1 MKKSADRKSLF
12 LGWEGSGYDFHANCR
27 MKTVRWTYLLNNLDK
42 TRNIAFQLV
51 LQNKLDW
58 TRDLGSLY
66 VSGKLPTYPSPKP
79 TLSYICC
86 CLLSALLFP
95 ASFFLFRTEY
105 ASHDVASSLDLSKD
119 SHIVINISRI
129 TFTVLV
135 SSVIVKKVL
144 FRSATNSEKAMIT
157 ETEFIHLLRRWF
169 PTPFCL
175 FTFSWR
181 PRKKCARVSHGMA
194 QFVLKVAHLAISMEP
209 TPLLE
214 KVSTYGL
221 LPRLWLLMVYEK
233 VRSSPSGQG
242 LPHIKLCWVP
252 PPPPPPC
259 VSGLKAWN

>member
-1 MKKSADRKSLF
+1 MKKGSDRKSLF

-95 ASFFLFRTEY
+95 ARFFLFRTEY

-144 FRSATNSEKAMIT
+144 FRSCHKFREGNDNRNGIYSSPTTVISDAILFVYLFVAPSQKMRARVTRDGTICAKSSAFGYFDGTNPIIGKG
-157 ETEFIHLLRRWF
+157 IHLRS
-169 PTPFCL
+169 PTPIMAPDGIWKGKE
-175 FTFSWR
+175 FTLGAGPPAYKTLLS
-181 PRKKCARVSHGMA
+181 
-194 QFVLKVAHLAISMEP
+194 
-209 TPLLE
+209 TP
-214 KVSTYGL
+214 
-221 LPRLWLLMVYEK
+221 
-233 VRSSPSGQG
+233 SPS
-242 LPHIKLCWVP
+242 PSPSVRIR
-252 PPPPPPC
+252 
-259 VSGLKAWN
+259 A

>member
-1 MKKSADRKSLF
+1 MKKGADRTWLF
-12 LGWEGSGYDFHANCR
+12 LGWEGSGYDFHANCG

-42 TRNIAFQLV
+42 IRNIAFQLV

-95 ASFFLFRTEY
+95 ARFFWFRTEY

-144 FRSATNSEKAMIT
+144 FRSCHKFREGNDNRNGIYSS
-157 ETEFIHLLRRWF
+157 
-169 PTPFCL
+169 PTKVISDAIL
-175 FTFSWR
+175 FVYLWR

-259 VSGLKAWN
+259 VSGLKAWD